1 MASGAFLKQFEDR
14 ITVVGRHGEL
24 MKGDLVGKNK
34 VVASPAG
41 SNVPSNT
48 GTPKNVETPVK
59 SGTPVKSARGPL
71 GDTPSNLHPALAA
84 SVPNLQRSASGA
96 VRPPPPPPAAAA
108 RLAAKRAAAKR
119 SASNLEKEADGSN
132 RLSGSTDA
140 HSSPTNPAR
149 VSFPAPSPVY
159 PSSNYNS
166 DSSDQMWAG
175 APPPHHWVPGLP
187 VPVAWGAPPPLP
199 PQVQAKAALIN
210 AHGALAA
217 LAPSAAEQIAQA
229 ASKAAKEAMGQLLA
243 SDPRFAVMNGLQCTS
258 PEASQKM
265 KRWTH
270 DPVDI
275 FISFRFGE
283 AHTEALALKAE
294 LEGRGLTVFL
304 SDVSAGANLQETIAR
319 ALSTCKLCVILATK
333 TYGRKTNGLFD
344 TSAEMNYVIGQHKD
358 FYLVRMIPFDE
369 TWSEPA
375 TTMAFPPGIMFQ
387 LWLPGEPMPAELPAE
402 LVKRIS
408 TEARRANMIN

>member
-59 SGTPVKSARGPL
+59 SGTPVKSATGPL

-166 DSSDQMWAG
+166 DSSDPVWAG

-210 AHGALAA
+210 AHGALTA
-217 LAPSAAEQIAQA
+217 LAPSSAEQIPQAKAQA
-229 ASKAAKEAMGQLLA
+229 ATKAREERCLA
-243 SDPRFAVMNGLQCTS
+243 A
-258 PEASQKM
+258 
-265 KRWTH
+265 
-270 DPVDI
+270 
-275 FISFRFGE
+275 
-283 AHTEALALKAE
+283 
-294 LEGRGLTVFL
+294 
-304 SDVSAGANLQETIAR
+304 VSATR
-319 ALSTCKLCVILATK
+319 
-333 TYGRKTNGLFD
+333 
-344 TSAEMNYVIGQHKD
+344 H
-358 FYLVRMIPFDE
+358 
-369 TWSEPA
+369 
-375 TTMAFPPGIMFQ
+375 
-387 LWLPGEPMPAELPAE
+387 
-402 LVKRIS
+402 
-408 TEARRANMIN
+408 ARRPQTPSSECAARCAA